1 MPMLNNQ
8 MVSFKLSCSSKSKLS
23 TVPSGNM
30 ASREIS
36 EPAVCT
42 SGNAWQHAIHLL
54 SHVVLAMQAEA
65 WASTE
70 MVGVYEVTSE

>member
-1 MPMLNNQ
+1 MAMLNNQ
-8 MVSFKLSCSSKSKLS
+8 MVSSSCHVLPNPSYL
-23 TVPSGNM
+23 PSGN
-30 ASREIS
+30 I
-36 EPAVCT
+36 CT

-54 SHVVLAMQAEA
+54 SQVVLAMQAEA